1 MRVLTPICSAMLLTM
16 SCASS
21 QAMTLAEAIQT
32 TVENHPEISASVNSR
47 RSSDEDIRYA
57 RGGYL
62 PSVDLLAGY
71 GRERSDTPDTRA
83 RGDHHKETLNYGT
96 AELRLR
102 QMLFDGFNTP
112 NEVKRTEAVANSR
125 AYYIQGTA
133 EALALRTVE
142 VYLEVLKR
150 REMLDLAKNN
160 LQAHTRI
167 NDQIRL
173 RKERGVGSTA
183 DFDQSEARLALAHNN
198 LYTEEINLADAEANF
213 FSVVGRM
220 PDELVT
226 PASVRGAI
234 PADLASARQAVLD
247 NNPLLKSAQ
256 ADVAAAEKQYE
267 AAKSPFYPRFD
278 AELATRANN
287 DIGGQEGHDT
297 GWRAGLAMNYNLFN
311 GMRDKARLQSAAH
324 QINQA
329 MDIRNNA
336 LRQINENVLLA
347 WNAMENA
354 RRQTPKARE
363 YADYTARVREAYQQQ
378 FSLSQRTL
386 LDLLDSENELFTA
399 NRRYVEVRYTEEYS
413 MYRLLAATGELLRRH
428 NITLPAEAVALS
440 EVRTDA
446 RLPEMR

>member
-1 MRVLTPICSAMLLTM
+1 MRVLTPICSGMLLTM
-16 SCASS
+16 ACASS
-21 QAMTLAEAIQT
+21 QAMTLAEAIQS
-32 TVENHPEISASVNSR
+32 TVERHPEVSASVNNR
-47 RSSDEDIRYA
+47 LSSDEDIKVA

-62 PSVDLLAGY
+62 PTVDVIAGY
-71 GRERSDTPDTRA
+71 GRERSDNPDTRA
-83 RGDHHKETLNYGT
+83 QGNHHKETLNYT
-96 AELRLR
+96 AAELRLR

-133 EALALRTVE
+133 ESLALRTVD

-150 REMLDLAKNN
+150 REMVALAKNN

-167 NDQIRL
+167 SDQIGL
-173 RKERGVGSTA
+173 RKQRGVGSAA
-183 DFDQSEARLALAHNN
+183 DFDQSEARLALAQNN
-198 LYTEEINLADAEANF
+198 LYTEEVNLADAEANF
-213 FSVVGRM
+213 YSVVGRM

-226 PASVRGAI
+226 PASVRGEM
-234 PADLASARQAVLD
+234 PSDLVNARQAMID

-256 ADVAAAEKQYE
+256 SDVTAAEKQYE
-267 AAKSPFYPRFD
+267 VAKSPFYPRFD
-278 AELATRANN
+278 AELSTRAN
-287 DIGGQEGHDT
+287 DDMGGQEGHDT

-336 LRQINENVLLA
+336 LRQINENVMLA

-354 RRQTPKARE
+354 RLQTPKARE

-378 FSLSQRTL
+378 FSLGQRTL

-399 NRRYVEVRYTEEYS
+399 NRRYVEVRYTEEFS
-413 MYRLLAATGELLRRH
+413 MYRVQAAMGELLRKQG
-428 NITLPAEAVALS
+428 TVLPVEANALS
-440 EVRTDA
+440 AVKTDA
-446 RLPEMR
+446 RLPDMK